1 MSLRAGGTF
10 FNAREQIHAVQC
22 QSLYGCRTRG
32 GIEMALYEYKCAD
45 CEERFDL
52 MRPMSAADDPA
63 PCPECGSV
71 ESRRVISSFASI
83 TPGASALSTNPVM
96 DARMASGAG
105 GGCCGGGCGCG

>member
-1 MSLRAGGTF
+1 M
-10 FNAREQIHAVQC
+10 
-22 QSLYGCRTRG
+22 
-32 GIEMALYEYKCAD
+32 EMALYEYKCTD

-96 DARMASGAG
+96 DARMASR